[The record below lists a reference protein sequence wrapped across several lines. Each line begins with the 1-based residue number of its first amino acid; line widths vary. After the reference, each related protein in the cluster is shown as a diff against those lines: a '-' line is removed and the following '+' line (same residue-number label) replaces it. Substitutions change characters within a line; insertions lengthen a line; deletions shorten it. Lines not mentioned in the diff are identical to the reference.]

1 MANFN
6 EQQLVQLIRQ
16 TCQQPRGSLERQEG
30 LTKIVKT
37 IQGKLW
43 RDSSR
48 QYGDALQKTWFYFC
62 RNLCEATT
70 APQFDPDRSSVITW
84 LNAYLKYEIKKSLW
98 QDGNTNQLTAPP
110 LVTGYGEVIDPI
122 DSVPAPPDLPPMLET
137 TREWAETD
145 LSGELRRLHLKEN
158 ANVTCQ
164 VVILRRLPPE
174 TPWKALSDE
183 FDVPIA
189 TLSTFYRRQCL
200 PRLRKFG
207 EEQGYL

>member
-16 TCQQPRGSLERQEG
+16 TCQQPHGSLERQEG
-30 LTKIVKT
+30 LTEIVRR

-43 RDSSR
+43 KDSSLHY
-48 QYGDALQKTWFYFC
+48 QDALQRTWLYFC

-70 APQFDPDRSSVITW
+70 ALQFDPERASVVTW
-84 LNAYLKYEIKKSLW
+84 LNAYLKGELTKAGW
-98 QDGNTNQLTAPP
+98 QDGRANDRMASPV
-110 LVTGYGEVIDPI
+110 VTSGGEIIDPL
-122 DSVPAPPDLPPMLET
+122 DTVPAPSDLPPMLET
-137 TREWAETD
+137 TREWAEADT
-145 LSGELRRLHLKEN
+145 SGELRRLHLKEN
-158 ANVTCQ
+158 SKATCQ
-164 VVILRRLPPE
+164 AVILRRLPPE
-174 TPWKALSDE
+174 TSWKVLSDE
-183 FDVPIA
+183 FNVPIA

>member
-1 MANFN
+1 MAISN

-16 TCQQPRGSLERQEG
+16 TCQQPRGSLERQKG
-30 LTKIVKT
+30 LTAILKT

-43 RDSSR
+43 KDSSPHY
-48 QYGDALQKTWFYFC
+48 QDALQRTWFYFC

-70 APQFDPDRSSVITW
+70 APQFDPERASVITW
-84 LNAYLKYEIKKSLW
+84 LNAYLKGELTKAGW
-98 QDGNTNQLTAPP
+98 QDGRAQQRMAP
-110 LVTGYGEVIDPI
+110 LVINSGGEFIDLL
-122 DSVPAPPDLPPMLET
+122 DTVPAPSDLPPMLET

-145 LSGELRRLHLKEN
+145 TSRELRRIHLKEN
-158 ANVTCQ
+158 SRVTCQ
-164 VVILRRLPPE
+164 MVILRRLPPE
-174 TPWKALSDE
+174 TPWKVLSDE